1 MIANTI
7 LFRNKLLQSEAMSS
21 AAIKRARAISRV
33 AMSPGAPEEDTAVS
47 LIELAKLDLRKEKQ
61 KVKKGKVL
69 FVLLIYD
76 IIVVVF

>member
-1 MIANTI
+1 
-7 LFRNKLLQSEAMSS
+7 MSS

-61 KVKKGKVL
+61 KVKKGKVVFS
-69 FVLLIYD
+69 FVISNYLSCFI
-76 IIVVVF
+76 FMR